1 MTKSEITYK
10 NCALALETSGRLGSV
25 AIGYDKKLSDEKIF
39 LAPLRHSAEL
49 FDSII
54 ELLGKYSKKANQI
67 DYVFISIGPGSFTG
81 IRISVTVAKM
91 MALAAQ
97 SKIAAVNTSDAM
109 ALNVDPAPLNIK
121 KMNKERC
128 GVDDSSIRKI
138 ATVID
143 AKREQFFIAAFE
155 RKNDSWEKILPDCM
169 MTAEQFKE
177 KFNGEPIWLLGEGLL
192 YYAKKFETANIK
204 ILDKKYWSPRAG
216 NVLKIGSQMA
226 AEGKFCDP
234 VGLVPFYLRRP
245 EAEENWEKK
254 TG

>member
-10 NCALALETSGRLGSV
+10 SFALALETSGRLGSV
-25 AIGYDKKLSDEKIF
+25 AVGCNNKLSDENFF
-39 LAPLRHSAEL
+39 LAPLRHSTEL
-49 FDSII
+49 FDTII
-54 ELLGKYSKKANQI
+54 ELLDKYGKKANQI
-67 DYVFISIGPGSFTG
+67 SHIYISIGPGSFTG
-81 IRISVTVAKM
+81 IRISVTAAKM

-97 SKIAAVNTSDAM
+97 SKIVAVKTSDAM
-109 ALNVDPAPLNIK
+109 ALN
-121 KMNKERC
+121 
-128 GVDDSSIRKI
+128 VDDSSIRKI

-155 RKNDSWEKILPDCM
+155 RKKETWEKILPDCM
-169 MTAEQFKE
+169 MTTEQFKE
-177 KFNGEPIWLLGEGLL
+177 KFDDEPIWLLGEGLL
-192 YYAKKFETANIK
+192 YYAKKFETANIR

-216 NVLKIGSQMA
+216 NVFKIGSQMA